1 MKIDTCVVG
10 PIETNCYIVEDAGE
24 TIVIDPGDQPLLI
37 MDALA
42 GREIKEIIV
51 THYHWDHLSA
61 LSALQEATGARAAM
75 SQKDADRVDGVSRLD
90 SFDIDRGHGAPR
102 IDRRLS
108 EGDEV
113 TVGEC
118 VFKVIETPG
127 HTPGSIC
134 LYCAEQ
140 QTLFSGDTLF
150 ADGRHG
156 RTDFVDGSQRAMVD
170 TLVNKFIDVSDDTRV
185 YPGHEHSST
194 MARERRLNPHL
205 R

>member
-10 PIETNCYIVEDAGE
+10 PIQTNCYIVEDSGE
-24 TIVIDPGDQPLLI
+24 TIVIDPGDQPLRIL
-37 MDALA
+37 DALA
-42 GREIKEIIV
+42 GREVKEIIL
-51 THYHWDHLSA
+51 THYHWDHVSA
-61 LSALQEATGARAAM
+61 LSALQEATGAPAAM
-75 SQKDADRVDGVSRLD
+75 SVKDAKRIDGVSRLER
-90 SFDIDRGHGAPR
+90 FDIDRGHGAPH
-102 IDRRLS
+102 IERRLN

-113 TVGEC
+113 VVGEC

-127 HTPGSIC
+127 HTMGSIC
-134 LYCAEQ
+134 LYCPEQ
-140 QTLFSGDTLF
+140 KTLFSGDTLF

-170 TLVNKFIDVSDDTRV
+170 TLVNKFRDVSDDTNV

-194 MARERRLNPHL
+194 MARERKLNPHL